1 MSWMSWT
8 RSWKMVAVLM
18 IAGIGVAAAGTLEP
32 GLLPVSD
39 FSGAFQTLSSSGTID
54 THNPFFLP
62 LGTNGRS
69 CASCHPHATGWTLSP
84 PEVVQRFLRTA
95 GTDPVF
101 RPVDGATCPSDDT
114 STVWA
119 RMRAYQL
126 LLTKGLIR
134 IQLAVPAGADFQVVK
149 LDTPYACNDTQQ
161 VSVYR
166 RPLPATN
173 LRFLTTVMWDGRESP
188 AGRSLSDSLR
198 SQAFDAILGHQQA
211 AAPPSTQ
218 TLDEIVQL
226 ESSLYTAQVRDHRAG
241 WLNHAGGLGGP
252 ELLLHQPF
260 YPGIN
265 NLDPQGQPASPDVF
279 QLYDAWSHSD
289 VPERAAIARGEAI
302 FNRRVIQITG
312 VAGLNDALNQPVI
325 TGACST
331 CHNTPNVGDHSVPG
345 PLNIGVADA
354 SRRTPDLPL
363 LTIRCDNGNVVQT
376 SDPGR
381 ALISGRCS
389 DIGKFKGPILRG
401 LAARAPYFHNG
412 SAATLMDVVNFY
424 DTRFNL
430 GLSPQE
436 KHDLVAFLRTL

>member
-1 MSWMSWT
+1 MSWRKPWILAC
-8 RSWKMVAVLM
+8 VVLVV
-18 IAGIGVAAAGTLEP
+18 GLGLAAAAMLDPQLRPTRDP
-32 GLLPVSD
+32 D
-39 FSGAFQTLSSSGTID
+39 GAFETVSSTGAID
-54 THNPFFLP
+54 SHNPFFLP
-62 LGTNGRS
+62 QGSNGRS
-69 CASCHPHATGWTLSP
+69 CASCHPHATGWALSP
-84 PEVVQRFLRTA
+84 AEVQQRFLRTA

-119 RMRAYQL
+119 RMRAYHL

-134 IQLAVPAGADFQVVK
+134 IQLDVPANADFQVLKVE
-149 LDTPYACNDTQQ
+149 TPYACNDTQQ

-188 AGRSLSDSLR
+188 SGRSLTDSLR
-198 SQAFDAILGHQQA
+198 SQAFDAIMGHQQA
-211 AAPPSTQ
+211 ATPPSPQ
-218 TLDEIVQL
+218 TVDQIVQF
-226 ESSLYTAQVRDHRAG
+226 ESSLYSAQVRDVRAG
-241 WLNHAGGLGGP
+241 WLNRHGAQGGP
-252 ELLLHQPF
+252 DLLLTQPF
-260 YPGIN
+260 FPGIN
-265 NLDPQGQPASPDVF
+265 NLNSQGQPQSQDVF
-279 QLYDAWSHSD
+279 QLYGAWTHSD
-289 VPERAAIARGEAI
+289 VPDRAAVARGEAI
-302 FNRRVIQITG
+302 FNRRLIPITG

-325 TGACST
+325 NGACST

-363 LTIRCDNGNVVQT
+363 LTLRCDNGDVVQT

-381 ALISGRCS
+381 ALISGKCA
-389 DIGKFKGPILRG
+389 DIGKFKGPILRD
-401 LAARAPYFHNG
+401 LAVRAPYFHNG

-430 GLSPQE
+430 GLTDQE